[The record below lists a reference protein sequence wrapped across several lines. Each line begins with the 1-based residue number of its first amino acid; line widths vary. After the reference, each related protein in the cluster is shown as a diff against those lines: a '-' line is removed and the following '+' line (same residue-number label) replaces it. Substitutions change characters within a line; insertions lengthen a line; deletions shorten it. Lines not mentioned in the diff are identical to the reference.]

1 MVRKSEGEAYRGIET
16 GRETPGDRERERK
29 GERTARTDLG
39 RGARTGSKGRSQ
51 ERRR

>member
-1 MVRKSEGEAYRGIET
+1 MVRKSEGEAYRGI
-16 GRETPGDRERERK
+16 DRKRDAWRQRERK

-39 RGARTGSKGRSQ
+39 RGARTGSKGGSR